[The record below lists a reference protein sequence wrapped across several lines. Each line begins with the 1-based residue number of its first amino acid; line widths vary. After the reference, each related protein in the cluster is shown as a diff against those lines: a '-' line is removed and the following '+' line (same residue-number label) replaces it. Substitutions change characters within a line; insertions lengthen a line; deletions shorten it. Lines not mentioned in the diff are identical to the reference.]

1 MSDLHVLP
9 LLRLGKHRPNTCLS
23 GIHTLGI
30 WLGWLHP
37 AQPKKQ
43 DEAATC
49 EPNKQYVTVH
59 LNGRVTAVLFL
70 VFWSL
75 SVQSSSSTVMSV
87 CVCVC
92 TCLHIFARTE
102 NWHAAIP
109 AGTSSRV

>member
-75 SVQSSSSTVMSV
+75 SVQSSSSTVTS
-87 CVCVC
+87 VCVC
-92 TCLHIFARTE
+92 TCLHIFVRTE

-109 AGTSSRV
+109 AGTSPRV